1 MPTKP
6 SRRTWKIHSGADFG
20 RTIAD
25 LRAERKLTQAE
36 LARQGGV
43 SRNYLAELET
53 GLTVAMVERVLR
65 LLRRLGAEV
74 TVSVSSPDNDD

>member
-1 MPTKP
+1 MATTRSP
-6 SRRTWKIHSGADFG
+6 RTWTIRSPGDFG

-25 LRAERKLTQAE
+25 LRGARGLTQAE

-43 SRNYLAELET
+43 SRNYLAQLET

-74 TVSVSSPDNDD
+74 TVSARDVDGGG